1 MSKKIKK
8 VLATVAC
15 MALACV
21 SFVGCAGEPDWWTDV
36 KDFFKGDKET
46 SSPVE
51 DESGEE
57 DEGSEE
63 EGEKESG
70 DETTSE
76 E

>member
-21 SFVGCAGEPDWWTDV
+21 SFVGCAGEPAWWTDV
-36 KDFFKGDKET
+36 KDWFKGDKET

-51 DESGEE
+51 DENGEE